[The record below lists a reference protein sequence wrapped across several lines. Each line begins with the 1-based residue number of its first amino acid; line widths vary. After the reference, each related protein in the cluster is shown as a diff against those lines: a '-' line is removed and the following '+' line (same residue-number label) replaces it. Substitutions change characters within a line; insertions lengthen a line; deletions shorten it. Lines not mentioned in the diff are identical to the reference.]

1 MRTSQRQPVFL
12 LGIVR
17 SLLGFFFWYV
27 LPPPESWRPQ
37 TNSCH
42 RLQSFPSARV
52 VDATNSIEEAR
63 SSTRRQVSNLARLA
77 HSRVNPP
84 CSRSQLKLPTLL
96 EVAGDSALSRIL
108 PRGILPHGILPRE
121 LAEKFRQTIKGGAVG
136 PAATTGSRDA
146 GDRRKRGKSDILEC
160 KLDWDGWNC

>member
-12 LGIVR
+12 LGIVCPL
-17 SLLGFFFWYV
+17 SGFFIWYV
-27 LPPPESWRPQ
+27 LPPLESWRPQ
-37 TNSCH
+37 TNSCLQ
-42 RLQSFPSARV
+42 LQSFPSAQVRL

-63 SSTRRQVSNLARLA
+63 SSTWRQSSNSARLA

-96 EVAGDSALSRIL
+96 EVARDLALS
-108 PRGILPHGILPRE
+108 GILPRE
-121 LAEKFRQTIKGGAVG
+121 VAEKSRQPIKGRAVG
-136 PAATTGSRDA
+136 PAATTGLLNA